1 MHKVVT
7 GSSEFTVKRLEDFN
21 FIPLQSMSIKIL
33 FFILL
38 TILIFTTPIVLAF
51 NDQPINISD
60 EELQKIYREFKRYL
74 KKKEDWEKIKEKL
87 ESLKNIRRMDSSGG
101 AEELPYADR
110 RNLSEE

>member
-1 MHKVVT
+1 MYASHYVIEEILKKW
-7 GSSEFTVKRLEDFN
+7 GNLDELKREFSKFSRRY
-21 FIPLQSMSIKIL
+21 PQ
-33 FFILL
+33 
-38 TILIFTTPIVLAF
+38 
-51 NDQPINISD
+51 D